1 MSAIKPVVLKST
13 QVSHANPLGQFGYV
27 GASTWFA
34 TVRLNDAF
42 MARIEAGVTAL

>member
-1 MSAIKPVVLKST
+1 
-13 QVSHANPLGQFGYV
+13 V

-34 TVRLNDAF
+34 TVRLNDAW